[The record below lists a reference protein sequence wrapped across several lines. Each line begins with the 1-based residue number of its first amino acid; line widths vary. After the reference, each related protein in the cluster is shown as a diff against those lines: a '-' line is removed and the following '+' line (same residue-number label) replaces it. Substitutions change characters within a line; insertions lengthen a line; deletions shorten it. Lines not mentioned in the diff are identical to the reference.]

1 MIKKP
6 STDLQTLVL
15 TPNDLIFFELVLRG
29 VLEEIQYRET
39 LPPRQKTMVC
49 VDLDFNSVCNYVT
62 SQTEELKGTK
72 PSMSDSSQDE
82 GALSISAGVFTH
94 VCYIRKRV
102 VSPAFGRLKL
112 SIL

>member
-15 TPNDLIFFELVLRG
+15 TPNDLIFFELVLKGGLRG
-29 VLEEIQYRET
+29 NPIQRN
-39 LPPRQKTMVC
+39 RQKTMVC

-72 PSMSDSSQDE
+72 PSMSDSSKDE

-94 VCYIRKRV
+94 VCYIRRRV